1 MNRNHPT
8 SRGTLRPLAAYTA
21 VCVAGLAIG
30 LGGSVVKPGPWFGPR
45 DAFDR
50 LPEREPR
57 LPEREPRL
65 REVLCAE
72 GECAYIAD
80 MLETAAGVRVVA
92 LYWLRGREGREALR
106 VRCGPPHIVTD
117 LGGAARRGG
126 PLDAVARAA
135 CAPEPAAEAE
145 AVPT

>member
-1 MNRNHPT
+1 MSAARYYG
-8 SRGTLRPLAAYTA
+8 RRRRTLRPLAAYTA
-21 VCVAGLAIG
+21 ACVAGLAIG
-30 LGGSVVKPGPWFGPR
+30 LGGSYIKPGPWWGPR
-45 DAFDR
+45 DAFD
-50 LPEREPR
+50 R

-106 VRCGPPHIVTD
+106 VRCGPPHTVTD